1 MFKLI
6 KLLFLILVFVFVFQ
20 KISAIHHHK
29 RISENFLIGT
39 PYLWNNR
46 IILLNINTHE
56 YEKIKPDFT
65 KKECQ
70 IINRKLKV
78 FIKKKSS
85 FVDIK
90 DNDKKFFLDSK
101 FKFKVILIGIDG
113 EIKYQSD
120 ELEDLTKYFSIIDNM
135 PIRQTEIEDDSSC
148 N

>member
-29 RISENFLIGT
+29 RISENLLIGT
-39 PYLWNNR
+39 PYLWKNR
-46 IILLNINTHE
+46 ILLINIDK
-56 YEKIKPDFT
+56 YEKTKQDFI

-70 IINRKLKV
+70 IINRKLKI
-78 FIKKKSS
+78 FIKKNKS

-90 DNDKKFFLDSK
+90 DSKKKFFLDSK
-101 FKFKVILIGIDG
+101 FKFKVLLIGIDG

-120 ELEDLTKYFSIIDNM
+120 EIEDLIKYFSIIDNM
-135 PIRQTEIEDDSSC
+135 PIRQTEIKDDSSC

>member
-29 RISENFLIGT
+29 RISENLLIGT
-39 PYLWNNR
+39 PYLWKNR
-46 IILLNINTHE
+46 ILLINIDE
-56 YEKIKPDFT
+56 YEKTKLDLI

-70 IINRKLKV
+70 ILNRKLKIFV
-78 FIKKKSS
+78 KTKKS
-85 FVDIK
+85 FVDTK
-90 DNDKKFFLDSK
+90 DNSKKFFLDSK

-120 ELEDLTKYFSIIDNM
+120 ELEDLTKYFSIIDSM
-135 PIRQTEIEDDSSC
+135 PVRQTEIEDDSSC
-148 N
+148 H

>member
-1 MFKLI
+1 M
-6 KLLFLILVFVFVFQ
+6 VFVFVFQ

-29 RISENFLIGT
+29 RISENLLIGT
-39 PYLWNNR
+39 PYLWKNR
-46 IILLNINTHE
+46 ILLINIDK
-56 YEKIKPDFT
+56 YEKTKQDFI

-70 IINRKLKV
+70 IINRKLKI
-78 FIKKKSS
+78 FIKKKKT

-90 DNDKKFFLDSK
+90 DSDKKFFLDSK
-101 FKFKVILIGIDG
+101 FKFKVLLIGIDG

>member
-29 RISENFLIGT
+29 RISENLLIGT
-39 PYLWNNR
+39 PYLWKNR
-46 IILLNINTHE
+46 ILLINIDK
-56 YEKIKPDFT
+56 YEKNIQDFI

-70 IINRKLKV
+70 IINRKLKI
-78 FIKKKSS
+78 FIKKKKT

-90 DNDKKFFLDSK
+90 DSDKKFFLDSK
-101 FKFKVILIGIDG
+101 FKFKVLLIGIDG

-135 PIRQTEIEDDSSC
+135 PVRQTEIKDDSSC

>member
-29 RISENFLIGT
+29 RISENLLIGT
-39 PYLWNNR
+39 PYLWKNR
-46 IILLNINTHE
+46 ILLINIDK
-56 YEKIKPDFT
+56 YEKTKQDFI

-70 IINRKLKV
+70 IINRKLKI
-78 FIKKKSS
+78 FIKKKKT

-90 DNDKKFFLDSK
+90 DSNKKFFLDSK
-101 FKFKVILIGIDG
+101 FKFKVLLIGIDG

-120 ELEDLTKYFSIIDNM
+120 EIENLIKYFSIIDNM
-135 PIRQTEIEDDSSC
+135 PIRQTEIKDDSSC

>member
-29 RISENFLIGT
+29 RISENLLIGT
-39 PYLWNNR
+39 PYLWKNR
-46 IILLNINTHE
+46 ILLINIDK
-56 YEKIKPDFT
+56 YEKTKQDFI

-70 IINRKLKV
+70 IINRKLKI
-78 FIKKKSS
+78 FIKKKNS
-85 FVDIK
+85 FVDTK
-90 DNDKKFFLDSK
+90 DSDKKFFLDSK
-101 FKFKVILIGIDG
+101 FKFKVLLIGIDG

-120 ELEDLTKYFSIIDNM
+120 EIENLIKYFSIIDNM
-135 PIRQTEIEDDSSC
+135 PIRQTEIKDDSSC

>member
-6 KLLFLILVFVFVFQ
+6 KLLFLILVLVFVFQ

-29 RISENFLIGT
+29 RISENLLIGT
-39 PYLWNNR
+39 PYLWKNR
-46 IILLNINTHE
+46 ILLINIDK
-56 YEKIKPDFT
+56 YEKTKQDFI

-70 IINRKLKV
+70 IINRKLKI
-78 FIKKKSS
+78 FIKKKKT

-90 DNDKKFFLDSK
+90 DSNKKFFLDSK
-101 FKFKVILIGIDG
+101 FKFKVLLIGIDG

-120 ELEDLTKYFSIIDNM
+120 EVENLIKYFSIIDNM
-135 PIRQTEIEDDSSC
+135 PIRQTEIKDDSSC

>member
-1 MFKLI
+1 MFKII

-29 RISENFLIGT
+29 RISENLLIGT
-39 PYLWNNR
+39 PYLWKNR
-46 IILLNINTHE
+46 ILLINIDK
-56 YEKIKPDFT
+56 YEKTKQDFI

-70 IINRKLKV
+70 IINRKLKI
-78 FIKKKSS
+78 FIKKKKT

-90 DNDKKFFLDSK
+90 DSNKKFFLDSK
-101 FKFKVILIGIDG
+101 FKFKVLLIGIDG
-113 EIKYQSD
+113 EIKYRSD

>member
-29 RISENFLIGT
+29 RISENLLIGT
-39 PYLWNNR
+39 PYLWKNR
-46 IILLNINTHE
+46 ILLINIDK
-56 YEKIKPDFT
+56 YEKNIQDFI

-70 IINRKLKV
+70 IINRKLKI
-78 FIKKKSS
+78 FIKKKNS
-85 FVDIK
+85 FVDTK
-90 DNDKKFFLDSK
+90 DSDKKFFLKAK
-101 FKFKVILIGIDG
+101 FKFKVLLIGIDG

-135 PIRQTEIEDDSSC
+135 PIRQTEIKDDSSC

>member
-6 KLLFLILVFVFVFQ
+6 KLLFLILIFVFVFQ

-29 RISENFLIGT
+29 RISENLLIGT
-39 PYLWNNR
+39 PYLWKNR
-46 IILLNINTHE
+46 ILLINIDK
-56 YEKIKPDFT
+56 YEKTIQDFI

-70 IINRKLKV
+70 IINRKLKI
-78 FIKKKSS
+78 FIKKNKS

-90 DNDKKFFLDSK
+90 DSKKKFFLDSK
-101 FKFKVILIGIDG
+101 FKFKVLLIGIDG

-120 ELEDLTKYFSIIDNM
+120 EIENLIKYFSIIDNM
-135 PIRQTEIEDDSSC
+135 PIRQTEIKDDSSC

>member
-29 RISENFLIGT
+29 RISENLLIGT
-39 PYLWNNR
+39 PYLWKNR
-46 IILLNINTHE
+46 ILLINIDK
-56 YEKIKPDFT
+56 YEKNIQDFI

-70 IINRKLKV
+70 IINRKLKI
-78 FIKKKSS
+78 FIKKKKT

-90 DNDKKFFLDSK
+90 DSNKKFFLDSK
-101 FKFKVILIGIDG
+101 FKFKVLLIGIDG

-120 ELEDLTKYFSIIDNM
+120 EIENLIKYFSIIDNM
-135 PIRQTEIEDDSSC
+135 PIRQTEIKDDSSC

>member
-6 KLLFLILVFVFVFQ
+6 KLLFLILIFVFVFQ

-29 RISENFLIGT
+29 RISENLLIGT
-39 PYLWNNR
+39 PYLWKNR
-46 IILLNINTHE
+46 ILLINIDK
-56 YEKIKPDFT
+56 YEKNIQDFI

-70 IINRKLKV
+70 IINRKLKI
-78 FIKKKSS
+78 FIKKKKT

-90 DNDKKFFLDSK
+90 DSNKKFFLDSK
-101 FKFKVILIGIDG
+101 FKFKVLLIGIDG

-120 ELEDLTKYFSIIDNM
+120 EIEDLIKYFSIIDNM
-135 PIRQTEIEDDSSC
+135 PIRQTEIKDDSSC

>member
-29 RISENFLIGT
+29 RISENFLVGT
-39 PYLWNNR
+39 PYLWKNR
-46 IILLNINTHE
+46 ILLINIDE
-56 YEKIKPDFT
+56 YEKIKLDLI

-70 IINRKLKV
+70 IINRKLKIFV
-78 FIKKKSS
+78 KKKKS
-85 FVDIK
+85 FVDTK
-90 DNDKKFFLDSK
+90 DSGNKLFLDSK

-120 ELEDLTKYFSIIDNM
+120 EIEDLIKYFSIIDNM
-135 PIRQTEIEDDSSC
+135 PIRQTEIKDDSSC

>member
-6 KLLFLILVFVFVFQ
+6 KLLFLFLVFVFVFQ

-29 RISENFLIGT
+29 RISENLLIGT
-39 PYLWNNR
+39 PYLWKNR
-46 IILLNINTHE
+46 ILLINIDK
-56 YEKIKPDFT
+56 YEKNIQDFI

-70 IINRKLKV
+70 IINRKLKI
-78 FIKKKSS
+78 FIKKKKT

-90 DNDKKFFLDSK
+90 DSNKKFFLDSK
-101 FKFKVILIGIDG
+101 FKFKVLLIGIDG

-120 ELEDLTKYFSIIDNM
+120 EIENLIKYFSIIDNM
-135 PIRQTEIEDDSSC
+135 PIRQTEIKDDSSC